1 MRFAFHNTT
10 QLYVDHDQRESFK
23 CKNAYEYLYH
33 HGLLHKLNYLEHF
46 NETQNTYTHCKQS
59 CLADLKKVTRLFI

>member
-10 QLYVDHDQRESFK
+10 QLYVDPDQGEPFK
-23 CKNAYEYLYH
+23 CKYAYEYLHH

-46 NETQNTYTHCKQS
+46 NETKKTNKNCKQS
-59 CLADLKKVTRLFI
+59 CLADLKKVTRLFS